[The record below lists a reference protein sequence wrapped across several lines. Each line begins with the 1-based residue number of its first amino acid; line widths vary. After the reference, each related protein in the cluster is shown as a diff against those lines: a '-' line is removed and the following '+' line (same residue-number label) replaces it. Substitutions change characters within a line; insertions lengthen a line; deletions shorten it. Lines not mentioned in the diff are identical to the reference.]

1 MLAND
6 SAPLRRGE
14 TVAICT
20 IEKANV
26 AINRLAQEGRLG
38 EGGAVGCPHLQGA
51 R

>member
-1 MLAND
+1 MWLPA
-6 SAPLRRGE
+6 LCRGE

-38 EGGAVGCPHLQGA
+38 ALQGGQA
-51 R
+51 RQR